1 MSGLLLGDGDSEAV
15 LTQTTLE
22 RARRRY
28 ARPGLT
34 IRTAMAPDGGDF
46 NDVLTRAG

>member
-28 ARPGLT
+28 ARPGLH
-34 IRTAMAPDGGDF
+34 IGIAMAPDKSDF
-46 NDVLTRAG
+46 NDVLRGQE